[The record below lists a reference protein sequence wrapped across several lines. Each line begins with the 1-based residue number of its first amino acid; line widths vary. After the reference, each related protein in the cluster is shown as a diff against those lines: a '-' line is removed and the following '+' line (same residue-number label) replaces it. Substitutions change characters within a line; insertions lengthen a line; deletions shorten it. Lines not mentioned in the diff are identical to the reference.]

1 MIPSSPIRKVFEG
14 VADRRQMYRLFDR
27 HVGHPSRSSDAG
39 GLHAGEWFEITEADY
54 DHMLDLL
61 PPLWMR
67 GDMFALAEYLTGSVT
82 SIFFALRVRGRMRW
96 FHGYCDLADRGSPD
110 RMRRAILERE
120 ALPGRGMTRAE
131 CLEHIWSETHDAYR
145 GYAGDGWP
153 QEARGRRFVVVYG
166 GRSGAATRLLD
177 ELTDREIAAKLP
189 IHLRRHDQAIAA

>member
-1 MIPSSPIRKVFEG
+1 MIPSSSIRKVFEG

-27 HVGHPSRSSDAG
+27 HVGYPFRSADAG
-39 GLHAGEWFEITEADY
+39 DLHIGEWFEIAEADY

-82 SIFFALRVRGRMRW
+82 SIFFALMIRDRVRW
-96 FHGYCDLADRGSPD
+96 FHGYCDLADRSSPD

-145 GYAGDGWP
+145 GHAGADWP
-153 QEARGRRFVVVYG
+153 VEARGRRFVVVYG
-166 GRSGAATRLLD
+166 QGGGARTRLLED
-177 ELTDREIAAKLP
+177 LTTREIAAKLP
-189 IHLRRHDQAIAA
+189 GRRFAAPDAAAA

>member
-27 HVGHPSRSSDAG
+27 HVGHPFRSADAG
-39 GLHAGEWFEITEADY
+39 DLHTGEWFEIAEADY

-67 GDMFALAEYLTGSVT
+67 GDMFALAEYLIGSVT
-82 SIFFALRVRGRMRW
+82 SIFFALSIRGRMRW

-131 CLEHIWSETHDAYR
+131 CLEHIWSETHERYR
-145 GYAGDGWP
+145 GHAGADWP
-153 QEARGRRFVVVYG
+153 VEARGRRFVVVYG
-166 GRSGAATRLLD
+166 QGGGARTRLLE
-177 ELTDREIAAKLP
+177 ELTIQEIAAKLP
-189 IHLRRHDQAIAA
+189 GRPLAVTDAAAA